1 MKPNNLQMIGHLSH
15 HFGMPMHQVI
25 EVLKMPTHPRELRD
39 EFAMAALPWVLEAHP
54 STTFA
59 RGAYGIA
66 DAMLAARTAQ
76 VAPEPAPAADPVPA
90 NTAQWYAELLELLG
104 ATCQT
109 DAKHL
114 INELTAAKI
123 DEAEASS
130 LMALYRAL
138 GVRDQEAALAKIKEL
153 ITGLSLT
160 ATSNTINT
168 EPK

>member
-1 MKPNNLQMIGHLSH
+1 MNNQT
-15 HFGMPMHQVI
+15 
-25 EVLKMPTHPRELRD
+25 KTLRD
-39 EFAMAALPWVLEAHP
+39 EFAALAMHAHCGRAPKDAA
-54 STTFA
+54 
-59 RGAYGIA
+59 AYAYEYA

-76 VAPEPAPAADPVPA
+76 AAPEPAPATDPVPA

-123 DEAEASS
+123 DEAEARATV
-130 LMALYRAL
+130 ALYRAL

-153 ITGLSLT
+153 T
-160 ATSNTINT
+160 
-168 EPK
+168 K

>member
-1 MKPNNLQMIGHLSH
+1 MNNQT
-15 HFGMPMHQVI
+15 
-25 EVLKMPTHPRELRD
+25 KTLRD
-39 EFAMAALPWVLEAHP
+39 EFAALAMQGMLANQRVAAEYDIPRA
-54 STTFA
+54 
-59 RGAYGIA
+59 AYLTA

-76 VAPEPAPAADPVPA
+76 AAPEPAPTADPVPA

-123 DEAEASS
+123 DEAEARATV
-130 LMALYRAL
+130 ALYRAL

-153 ITGLSLT
+153 T
-160 ATSNTINT
+160 
-168 EPK
+168 K

>member
-1 MKPNNLQMIGHLSH
+1 MKPNNLQMISHIAH
-15 HFGMPMHQVI
+15 HFGMPLA
-25 EVLKMPTHPRELRD
+25 EVATVMKAPTHPAEMRD
-39 EFAMAALPWVLEAHP
+39 NFALFAMPRVDFDYSLDG
-54 STTFA
+54 
-59 RGAYGIA
+59 GATRCYEIA

-76 VAPEPAPAADPVPA
+76 AAPGPVPAADPVPA

-123 DEAEASS
+123 DEAEARATV
-130 LMALYRAL
+130 ALYRAL

-153 ITGLSLT
+153 
-160 ATSNTINT
+160 TS
-168 EPK
+168 